1 MIICPINFVNIYT
14 KLILLT
20 KHFFMFYKRP
30 VCDVPSVSYKAVNL
44 NFFPEFNSNI
54 LNIKVKVFYFI

>member
-44 NFFPEFNSNI
+44 KFFPNLIAIF
-54 LNIKVKVFYFI
+54 